1 MVKALHKGDV
11 LWAQALVILEN
22 MKEKY
27 GLDFCGPATPKEA
40 EKVVKRNKGYVL
52 IKNNGY
58 DYLPQNL
65 ESSVGVAKMG
75 KRNIACDLSLYYGLT
90 PTFTYQ
96 HYITF
101 CREFSYRLNQ
111 MGKTKYPICEGDFPY
126 EAGIFPTNSEAYSS
140 GLDEEDDNTKKFQN
154 QLNDQ
159 SEFM

>member
-11 LWAQALVILEN
+11 LWVDALNVLED
-22 MKEKY
+22 MKDKY
-27 GLDFCGPATPKEA
+27 GLDFCGPATPEEA
-40 EKVVKRNKGYVL
+40 ENVVKRNNGYVL

-75 KRNIACDLSLYYGLT
+75 KRNVACDLSLYYGLT

-96 HYITF
+96 HYIMF
-101 CREFSYRLNQ
+101 CREFAYRLNQ
-111 MGKTKYPICEGDFPY
+111 IGKTEYPVCEGDFPY
-126 EAGIFPTNSEAYSS
+126 EAGIFPTNSEAYKCD
-140 GLDEEDDNTKKFQN
+140 LDEEDDNTKKFQN
-154 QLNDQ
+154 QLNGQ